1 MRKFYSLVL
10 MAAALL
16 IGTNAKAVPVAQIGE
31 QTYESLQEAFNAV
44 PDGETATITMVA
56 ADYTAPA
63 AIVLGNGE
71 GKAKFITLDLAG
83 NTLKASKTLFQI
95 YSGALKIVSTGNEGK
110 ISCTATSGYLIQVF
124 GSILKDVN
132 PRTASESQLYAYL
145 LVDENVKIESQAVA
159 IMVYPAGS
167 YTSSATE
174 HQSANNWNGIN
185 NHGAWI
191 YNDDMQGPNNKGK
204 YTYSDPRGVANG
216 VRVEVKGNVYG
227 EKYAIQT
234 NGQLAGPFLNPT
246 QQTFFNEN
254 KEYFYGTTDVTVSE
268 TDTLYTP
275 FIHIFPTAKMEA
287 GNANGNVAVYASG
300 YARWLIEGECEG
312 ASGVYMKSGKVTL
325 DDAIVKSNYAADATN
340 TFGSNKGVNSAG
352 NAVVVESN
360 SHYTG
365 NCALDIEGSTEVST
379 EANGGTALLEGVK
392 EGENTTVNEI
402 KIGGGSLSGDNAIA
416 ISTLTAEEE
425 SVVTI
430 VGTAGT
436 EFTGDVTVGTTSD
449 IAQLI
454 PGAVVSYI
462 TNSDNTTTAVIA
474 TGASQ
479 EEYNVSLNGEGL
491 STFSALDNVRFDASA
506 FKAYKAGEMSNDKL
520 TLSQIAASEG
530 YVYIPAGTG
539 VILYGAASGAAQFER
554 VTTAVPAL
562 EGTNNLKPSTAWKA
576 AYAGAAYIL
585 HSNELWVYDGEQF
598 ADNKAFLILPNDNQ
612 GNAPKRIRLVFE
624 ETQDVEN
631 VEFEAVK
638 AQKFI
643 ENGQIFIIRGEKV
656 YNVQGQIVK

>member
-1 MRKFYSLVL
+1 

-16 IGTNAKAVPVAQIGE
+16 IGTNAKAAPVAQIGE
-31 QTYESLQEAFNAV
+31 QTYESLQDAFNAV
-44 PDGETATITMVA
+44 PNGGTATITMVA

-83 NTLKASKTLFQI
+83 NTLKANASKKTLFQI

-132 PRTASESQLYAYL
+132 PRTASESQLYSYL
-145 LVDENVKIESQAVA
+145 LVDENVKIESQSIA
-159 IMVYPAGS
+159 IMVYPAGKNA
-167 YTSSATE
+167 Y
-174 HQSANNWNGIN
+174 NGVSTN
-185 NHGAWI
+185 AVGAWI
-191 YNDDMQGPNNKGK
+191 YNDDADNNYGN
-204 YTYSDPRGVANG
+204 PRGVANG
-216 VRVEVKGNVYG
+216 ARVEVKGNVYG
-227 EKYAIQT
+227 KKYAIQT
-234 NGQLAGPFLNPT
+234 NGQLAGPFLNET
-246 QQTFFNEN
+246 QQTFFDEH
-254 KEYFYGTTDVTVSE
+254 KADFYGTNDVTVSE
-268 TDTLYTP
+268 ADTLYTP

-325 DDAIVKSNYAADATN
+325 DDAIVKSNYADEATN

-436 EFTGDVTVGTTSD
+436 EFTGDVTVGNTSD
-449 IAQLI
+449 IAELI

-479 EEYNVSLNGEGL
+479 AEYNVSLNSEGL

-554 VTTAVPAL
+554 VADAVPAL

-598 ADNKAFLILPNDNQ
+598 AENKAFLILPNDNQ

>member
-1 MRKFYSLVL
+1 

-16 IGTNAKAVPVAQIGE
+16 IGTNAKADVAQIGQ
-31 QTYESLQEAFNAV
+31 QTYATLAAAFAAAT
-44 PDGETATITMVA
+44 DGQTITMIDDA
-56 ADYTAPA
+56 TIAKNYT
-63 AIVLGNGE
+63 IILGKDGTSRD
-71 GKAKFITLDLAG
+71 ITLDLAG
-83 NTLKASKTLFQI
+83 HTVSSAQNYPFALYKGTLRLVNSVPGQGELNFTNTYGIGVYGTYEK
-95 YSGALKIVSTGNEGK
+95 V
-110 ISCTATSGYLIQVF
+110 C
-124 GSILKDVN
+124 N
-132 PRTASESQLYAYL
+132 PRTAAESALFTH
-145 LVDENVKIESQAVA
+145 LVIEDGVKINANGTKTLGVMLCA
-159 IMVYPAGS
+159 IR
-167 YTSSATE
+167 ATE
-174 HQSANNWNGIN
+174 STNGK
-185 NHGAWI
+185 GTMI
-191 YNDDMQGPNNKGK
+191 YKDYWDETQGK
-204 YTYSDPRGVANG
+204 YTDGNPRGVAYG
-216 VRVEVKGNVYG
+216 VRVDIKGDIYG
-227 EKYAIQT
+227 TKYAVQT
-234 NGQLAGPFLNPT
+234 NGQLACYT
-246 QQTFFNEN
+246 EAYATYYNEHS
-254 KEYFYGTTDVTVSE
+254 EEFYGTAEPGSIADTV
-268 TDTLYTP
+268 YAP
-275 FIHIFPTAKMEA
+275 FIHIYPTAKMSA
-287 GNANGNVAVYASG
+287 AAASGSAAVYASG

-312 ASGVYMKSGKVTL
+312 AAGVYMKSGNVTL
-325 DDAIVKSNYAADATN
+325 EDAIVKSTYTSDATN
-340 TFGSNKGVNSAG
+340 ELGSTKGVTAAG
-352 NAVVVESN
+352 NAIVVESN
-360 SHYTG
+360 GHYAG
-365 NCALDIEGSTEVST
+365 NCVLDIEGSTEVST
-379 EANGGTALLEGVK
+379 EAHNGTALLEGVAVGSD
-392 EGENTTVNEI
+392 EAVEEI
-402 KIGGGSLSGDNAIA
+402 TIGGGSFSGDNAVAIA
-416 ISTLTAEEE
+416 TVDKT
-425 SVVTI
+425 TI

-479 EEYNVSLNGEGL
+479 EVYNVSLNGEGL

-554 VTTAVPAL
+554 VTAAVPAL

>member
-1 MRKFYSLVL
+1 

-16 IGTNAKAVPVAQIGE
+16 IGTNAKAAPVAQIGE
-31 QTYESLQEAFNAV
+31 QTYESLQDAFNAV
-44 PDGETATITMVA
+44 PNGGTATITMVA

-83 NTLKASKTLFQI
+83 NTLKANASKKTLFQI

-132 PRTASESQLYAYL
+132 PRTASESQLYSYL
-145 LVDENVKIESQAVA
+145 LVDENVKIESQSIA
-159 IMVYPAGS
+159 IMVYPAGKNA
-167 YTSSATE
+167 Y
-174 HQSANNWNGIN
+174 NGVSTN
-185 NHGAWI
+185 AVGAWI
-191 YNDDMQGPNNKGK
+191 YNDDADNNYGN
-204 YTYSDPRGVANG
+204 PRGVANG
-216 VRVEVKGNVYG
+216 ARVEVKGNVYG
-227 EKYAIQT
+227 KKYAIQT
-234 NGQLAGPFLNPT
+234 NGQLAGPFLNET
-246 QQTFFNEN
+246 QQTFFDEH
-254 KEYFYGTTDVTVSE
+254 KADFYGTNDVTVSE
-268 TDTLYTP
+268 ADTLYTP

-325 DDAIVKSNYAADATN
+325 DDAIVKSNYADEATN

-436 EFTGDVTVGTTSD
+436 EFTGDVTVGNTSD
-449 IAQLI
+449 IAELI

-479 EEYNVSLNGEGL
+479 AEYNVSLNSEGL

-539 VILYGAASGAAQFER
+539 VILYGAASGDVQFER
-554 VTTAVPAL
+554 VTAAVPAL

-598 ADNKAFLILPNDNQ
+598 AENKAFLILPNDNQ

>member
-1 MRKFYSLVL
+1 

-16 IGTNAKAVPVAQIGE
+16 IGTNAKAVPVAQVGG
-31 QTYESLQEAFNAV
+31 QTYESLQAAFSAV
-44 PDGETATITMVA
+44 PDGGTATITMVA
-56 ADYTAPA
+56 AEYTAPA

-83 NTLKASKTLFQI
+83 NTLKANASQKTLFQI

-132 PRTASESQLYAYL
+132 PRTASESQLYSYL
-145 LVDENVKIESQAVA
+145 LVDENVKIESQSIA
-159 IMVYPAGS
+159 IMVYPAGKNA
-167 YTSSATE
+167 Y
-174 HQSANNWNGIN
+174 NGVSMN
-185 NHGAWI
+185 AVGAWI
-191 YNDDMQGPNNKGK
+191 YNDDADHNYG
-204 YTYSDPRGVANG
+204 DPRGVANG
-216 VRVEVKGNVYG
+216 ARVEVKGNVYG
-227 EKYAIQT
+227 KKYAIQT
-234 NGQLAGPFLNPT
+234 NGQLAGPFLNAT
-246 QQTFFNEN
+246 QQTFFDEH
-254 KEYFYGTTDVTVSE
+254 KADFYGTTDVTVSGN
-268 TDTLYTP
+268 DTLYTP

-325 DDAIVKSNYAADATN
+325 DDAIVKSNYTDDATN

-392 EGENTTVNEI
+392 EGDNTTVNEI

-425 SVVTI
+425 SVVKI
-430 VGTAGT
+430 VGAAPGT
-436 EFTGDVTVGTTSD
+436 TFTGNVTVGTTSD
-449 IAQLI
+449 IKDLI
-454 PGAVVSYI
+454 PGAVVSII

-474 TGASQ
+474 TGASH
-479 EEYNVSLNGEGL
+479 EVYNVSLNGEGL

-539 VILYGAASGAAQFER
+539 VILYGAASGVAHFER
-554 VTTAVPAL
+554 VDDAVTAL

-612 GNAPKRIRLVFE
+612 ENAPKRIRLVFE

>member
-1 MRKFYSLVL
+1 

-16 IGTNAKAVPVAQIGE
+16 IGTNAKAAPVAQIGE
-31 QTYESLQEAFNAV
+31 QTYESLQDAFNAV
-44 PDGETATITMVA
+44 PNGGTATITMVA

-83 NTLKASKTLFQI
+83 NTLKANASKKTLFQI

-132 PRTASESQLYAYL
+132 PRTASESQLYSYL
-145 LVDENVKIESQAVA
+145 LVDENVKIESQSIA
-159 IMVYPAGS
+159 IMVYPAGKNA
-167 YTSSATE
+167 Y
-174 HQSANNWNGIN
+174 NGVSTN
-185 NHGAWI
+185 AVGAWI
-191 YNDDMQGPNNKGK
+191 YNDDADNNYGN
-204 YTYSDPRGVANG
+204 PRGVANG
-216 VRVEVKGNVYG
+216 ARVEVKGNVYG
-227 EKYAIQT
+227 KKYAIQT
-234 NGQLAGPFLNPT
+234 NGQLAGPFLNET
-246 QQTFFNEN
+246 QQTFFDEH
-254 KEYFYGTTDVTVSE
+254 KADFYGTNDVTVSE
-268 TDTLYTP
+268 ADTLYTP

-325 DDAIVKSNYAADATN
+325 DDAIVKSNYADEATN

-425 SVVTI
+425 SVVKI

-436 EFTGDVTVGTTSD
+436 EFTGNVTVGAEDD
-449 IAQLI
+449 IAELI
-454 PGAVVSYI
+454 PGAVVSLI

-474 TGASQ
+474 TGASH
-479 EEYNVSLNGEGL
+479 EEYNVSLNSEGL

-554 VTTAVPAL
+554 VADAVPAL

-598 ADNKAFLILPNDNQ
+598 AENKAFLILPNDNQ

>member
-1 MRKFYSLVL
+1 

-16 IGTNAKAVPVAQIGE
+16 IGTNAKAAPVAQIGE
-31 QTYESLQEAFNAV
+31 QTYESLQDAFNAV
-44 PDGETATITMVA
+44 PNGGTATITMVA

-83 NTLKASKTLFQI
+83 NTLKANASKKTLFQI

-132 PRTASESQLYAYL
+132 PRTASESQLYSYL
-145 LVDENVKIESQAVA
+145 LVDENVKIESQSIA
-159 IMVYPAGS
+159 IMVYPAGKNA
-167 YTSSATE
+167 Y
-174 HQSANNWNGIN
+174 NGVSTN
-185 NHGAWI
+185 AVGAWI
-191 YNDDMQGPNNKGK
+191 YNDDADNNYGN
-204 YTYSDPRGVANG
+204 PRGVANG
-216 VRVEVKGNVYG
+216 ARVEVKGNVYG
-227 EKYAIQT
+227 KKYAIQT
-234 NGQLAGPFLNPT
+234 NGQLAGPFLNET
-246 QQTFFNEN
+246 QQTFFDEH
-254 KEYFYGTTDVTVSE
+254 KADFYGTNDVTVSE
-268 TDTLYTP
+268 ADTLYTP

-325 DDAIVKSNYAADATN
+325 DDAIVKSNYADEATN

-436 EFTGDVTVGTTSD
+436 EFTGDVTVGNTSD
-449 IAQLI
+449 IAELI

-479 EEYNVSLNGEGL
+479 AEYNVSLNSEGL

-554 VTTAVPAL
+554 VDAAVPAL

-598 ADNKAFLILPNDNQ
+598 AENKAFLILPNDNQ